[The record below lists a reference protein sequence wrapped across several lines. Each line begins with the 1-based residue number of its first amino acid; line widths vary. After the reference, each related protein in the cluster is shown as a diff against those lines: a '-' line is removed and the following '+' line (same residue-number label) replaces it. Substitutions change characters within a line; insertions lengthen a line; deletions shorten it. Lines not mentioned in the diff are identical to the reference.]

1 MKIIIDVMGGDN
13 APSAP
18 INGALDAQKEFGVD
32 LILVGDQTAIEA
44 CLKERNAVADG
55 EKIKIVHTT
64 EVVEICDDPTLAV
77 RNKKDSSM
85 TVALKMLESGEGDA
99 TISAGSTGALLTG
112 ATLIAKR
119 IRGVRRAAL
128 APVVPTSGK
137 GLLLIDAGSNAEC
150 TTEYLLQFAFM
161 GSFYAKKIMGIEN
174 PRVAQL
180 NIGSEPTKGT
190 ADKIEAYQVL
200 KEASDAGH
208 FNFVGNIEGHEAI
221 LGGCDVLVA
230 DGFSGN
236 VFLKTLEGTAKF
248 MMKELKSAFLS
259 GTKAKIGALLIKDS
273 LNPMRAKMNADEVGG
288 TALLGLKKAVIK
300 AHGNSNARAFR
311 SAIKQAIVF
320 VEGDVASEIEK
331 NAEFMTIKK
340 VK

>member
-1 MKIIIDVMGGDN
+1 MKIIIDAMGGDN

-18 INGALDAQKEFGVD
+18 VHGAVDAHKEFGVD
-32 LILVGDQTAIEA
+32 IVLVGDQTAIEN
-44 CLKERNAVADG
+44 CLKEKNVVADG
-55 EKIKIVHTT
+55 EKIRIVHTT
-64 EVVEICDDPTLAV
+64 QVVEICDDPTLAV

-85 TVALKMLESGEGDA
+85 TVALKMLDSGEGDA
-99 TISAGSTGALLTG
+99 AISAGSTGALLTG

-119 IRGVRRAAL
+119 IKGIRRAAL

-174 PRVAQL
+174 PRVGQL
-180 NIGSEPTKGT
+180 NIGSEDSKGT
-190 ADKIEAYQVL
+190 ADKLEAYKVL

-208 FNFVGNIEGHEAI
+208 FNFIGNVESHTAI

-248 MMKELKSAFLS
+248 MMKELKTAFMS
-259 GTKAKIGALLIKDS
+259 GTKSKIGALLIKDS
-273 LNPMRAKMNADEVGG
+273 LKPMRAKLSADEVGG

-311 SAIKQAIVF
+311 SAVMQAIF
-320 VEGDVASEIEK
+320 YVEGDVASEIEK
-331 NAEFMTIKK
+331 NAQFMTIKK
-340 VK
+340 DV